1 MHRSIRKLLPEAVGE
16 SQLVVAANV
25 DVRGFTRFS
34 ETQDSVLALLYIR
47 KIYERILSDYF
58 ENASFFKLTGDG
70 LLLVFPWTDK
80 TLREVVRSV
89 IADSLKLVVDFP
101 NLLTKDPAIE
111 FKVPSDVGIGLA
123 RGAASR
129 LRSRNKTLDYSGRPL
144 NVASRLMDLARPGGI
159 VTDTNFGLSLLT
171 KSVRDKFET
180 NDVYVP
186 GLAERE
192 PMRVYSTSGYTKIP
206 PKAQQ
211 PIVPSDWERIRETME
226 VRGLRDRGPIF
237 TYLLPS
243 SPVNPSEISA
253 ELNTPLYAS
262 GKPIPDVM
270 LTYPIQ
276 FEYELDAGKPA
287 LALRYDTALA
297 MIRMDKIPWARSVTL
312 HIDYTKTD

>member
-1 MHRSIRKLLPEAVGE
+1 MHRSIRKLLPAAVGE
-16 SQLVVAANV
+16 SQLVIAANV

-58 ENASFFKLTGDG
+58 KDAAFFKLTGDG

-80 TLREVVRSV
+80 TLKNVVRSV
-89 IADSLKLVVDFP
+89 VADSLRLVVEFP
-101 NLLTKDPAIE
+101 DLLAKDPAIE
-111 FKVPSDVGIGLA
+111 FKVPSEVGIGLA

-129 LRSRNKTLDYSGRPL
+129 LRSHSKTLDYSGRPL
-144 NVASRLMDLARPGGI
+144 NVASRLMDLARPGGV
-159 VTDTNFGLSLLT
+159 VTDGNFGLSLLR
-171 KSVRDKFET
+171 KPAREKFQA

-192 PMRVYSTSGYTKIP
+192 PMTVYATSGYTKIP

-211 PIVPSDWERIRETME
+211 PIVSSDWERIRETME

-237 TYLLPS
+237 TYMLPS
-243 SPVNPSEISA
+243 LPIDPAEVSA
-253 ELNTPLYAS
+253 ELRTPLYAS
-262 GKPIPDVM
+262 GRAVPDVM
-270 LTYPIQ
+270 QTYPLQ
-276 FEYELDAGKPA
+276 FEYELDVGKPA

-297 MIRMDKIPWARSVTL
+297 MMRKDRVPWGRPVTL
-312 HIDYTKTD
+312 HIDYAKSD